1 MNTAFFQKHRFALI
15 CAAGVV
21 VVGGCYLIYQAS
33 QSRKSTTR
41 NLWQPEHD
49 DGTADLLGTN
59 VDWEEEARKMQEELK
74 TAEYEAD
81 DVKSNEPKDKSVI
94 KFPVQ
99 VFVRLRPLI
108 KEEIEGE
115 HEEIEYTTKYIKKT
129 KSTTINIVDITK
141 NKSKRRGFIP
151 KKKKKEEPKEE
162 PKKLKKFK
170 GFKGVLIPNDNNFE
184 CFKQAIEPSIGNIFN
199 GYTVCSFAY
208 GHTGS
213 GKTYTILGYDPVES
227 PGMYRL
233 TAKLITDKIG
243 EINKNINNEDD
254 KMLISCR
261 FAELYQGKMR
271 DLFGNLV
278 ECQVRESDDGKI
290 HIRGPTIKDEKTGIV
305 KVSPLTP
312 CYIGEN
318 EVDKLIEKVTESLK
332 FRKQGILFTSFLLF
346 LLYTNTNIFM
356 NYYFFVC
363 KIKGSSATH
372 DESSRSHVFL
382 DMELVTNR
390 LIKAR
395 KELWDAE
402 GEVVPVGKARTDQ
415 LIKIQSQQFKKNE
428 ETGEY
433 EILKDFVP
441 DKEEQAELARL
452 QKETVR
458 LEGIVTE
465 KEEKIA
471 KIMRES
477 EKCIGGTIVF
487 VDLAGNEWGS
497 DSKNIKGDSNIQARE
512 RKEINKSLLS
522 LKECVR
528 ALHLHKDHVPY
539 RDSKLTMV
547 LRPHLKGINSTAIM
561 IANISPSK
569 QHIQKTYNT
578 LLYSQLVAKA

>member
-1 MNTAFFQKHRFALI
+1 M
-15 CAAGVV
+15 
-21 VVGGCYLIYQAS
+21 
-33 QSRKSTTR
+33 
-41 NLWQPEHD
+41 
-49 DGTADLLGTN
+49 
-59 VDWEEEARKMQEELK
+59 
-74 TAEYEAD
+74 
-81 DVKSNEPKDKSVI
+81 
-94 KFPVQ
+94 
-99 VFVRLRPLI
+99 
-108 KEEIEGE
+108 
-115 HEEIEYTTKYIKKT
+115 
-129 KSTTINIVDITK
+129 
-141 NKSKRRGFIP
+141 
-151 KKKKKEEPKEE
+151 KKKRKNQ
-162 PKKLKKFK
+162 KKLKKFK
-170 GFKGVLIPNDNNFE
+170 GFKGVLIPTDNNLE
-184 CFKQAIEPSIGNIFN
+184 CFKQVIEPSIGNIFE

-213 GKTYTILGYDPVES
+213 GKTYTILGYDPIES

-233 TAKLITDKIG
+233 TAKLISDKLQ
-243 EINKNINNEDD
+243 EINKGIDDDED

-290 HIRGPTIKDEKTGIV
+290 HIRGPTMKDEKTGIV

-312 CYIGEN
+312 CYIAEN

-332 FRKQGILFTSFLLF
+332 FRKQ
-346 LLYTNTNIFM
+346 
-356 NYYFFVC
+356 
-363 KIKGSSATH
+363 GSSATH

-390 LIKAR
+390 LINAR

-415 LIKIQSQQFKKNE
+415 LIKIQSQQFRKNE

-433 EILKDFVP
+433 EIIKDFVP
-441 DKEEQAELARL
+441 NKEEQAELARL

-465 KEEKIA
+465 KEEKVE
-471 KIMRES
+471 KVMRES
-477 EKCIGGTIVF
+477 AKCIGGTMVF

-497 DSKNIKGDSNIQARE
+497 DSKNIKGDTNIQARE

-561 IANISPSK
+561 IANVSPSK
-569 QHIQKTYNT
+569 QHIQKTFNT